1 MGQIVVNISGM
12 AISNQQTDVLVTY
25 SLGSCLGVV
34 VYDPK
39 LYIGGLIHC
48 LLPLANA
55 SPDKAKANPHMF
67 VNTGVTDL
75 IRTVLHMGASRSRLL
90 IKVAGGGKMMGVNNL
105 FDVGA
110 RNIQTLQTL
119 LDKNDMSVAAKD
131 VGGSVPRTLYLHM
144 DTGKV
149 LVRSLGMEK
158 EL

>member
-1 MGQIVVNISGM
+1 MGQLVVNISEM
-12 AISNQQTDVLVTY
+12 VISNRQADVLVTY
-25 SLGSCLGVV
+25 SLGSCLGVT

-48 LLPLANA
+48 LLPLASA

-67 VNTGVTDL
+67 VNSGVADM
-75 IRTVLHMGASRSRLL
+75 IRTLLHMGASRSRLI

-110 RNIQTLQTL
+110 RNFQTLLTL
-119 LDKNDMSVAAKD
+119 LDKNGMSVVGKD

-149 LVRSLGMEK
+149 LVRSLGVEK